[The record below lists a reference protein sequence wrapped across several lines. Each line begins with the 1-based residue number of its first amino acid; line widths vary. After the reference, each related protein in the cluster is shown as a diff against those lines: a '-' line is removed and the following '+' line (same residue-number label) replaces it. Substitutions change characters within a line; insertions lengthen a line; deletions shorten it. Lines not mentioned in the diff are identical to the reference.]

1 MSNLQVSRDKQL
13 NGIFFRAALN
23 DQMVYRSLRES
34 SIKYLLLEE
43 IDQADI
49 NKVKT
54 AIDDGK
60 KQIDSLSKYLDGF
73 KNLDRSKI
81 ALTDTHISALS
92 DALNKA
98 QGELGGASFE
108 SGAVSDFF
116 GEKLTLPQVAQAA
129 VALHTKAADFGTG
142 FSKAMDN
149 IQNNLGPLVKD
160 DADKEKPL
168 RDLAGSLEGFPS
180 EDKLQKG
187 IEKAMKTALGGGFFG
202 KIASFFKGGVQMG
215 AEKRIMQSL
224 PDIDPD
230 AMAAEIAEAL
240 LDSTFDDLLEKPPE
254 STTDPGE
261 LEDVATE
268 SQEAEQAAGGEAP
281 AGAEGGTPEEDA
293 AAAQSAAETA
303 AAEADNK
310 PFGTALMDVVAAFA
324 EPYKDDEAVM
334 DSIDRLRLDMRDA
347 FKGRRDDMKG
357 AFKNRFKDWF
367 GELDDDAKAQVA
379 PAAVEGIAG
388 AFTDVVDDHLKFES
402 IQQRFDDL
410 LNEDCLLNSEH
421 IEEETKSEFK
431 YSEENMTAYRM
442 NKLAGLE

>member
-13 NGIFFRAALN
+13 NEIFFKAVLN
-23 DQMVYRSLRES
+23 EQMVYRCLREN
-34 SIKYLLLEE
+34 SIKYLLVEE

-54 AIDDGK
+54 AIDNGK
-60 KQIDSLSKYLDGF
+60 KQIDSLNKYLDGF

-92 DALNKA
+92 DALDKA
-98 QGELGGASFE
+98 QEELGGASFE
-108 SGAVSDFF
+108 TGAVSDFF
-116 GEKLTLPQVAQAA
+116 GEKLTLPQIAQAA

-160 DADKEKPL
+160 DADKEKSL
-168 RDLAGSLEGFPS
+168 RDLAGSLEGFPT

-187 IEKAMKTALGGGFFG
+187 IEKAIKKALGGGFFG

-215 AEKRIMQSL
+215 AEKRIMKSL

-230 AMAAEIAEAL
+230 MMAAEVAEAL
-240 LDSTFDDLLEKPPE
+240 LDSTFDDLSAKPPE
-254 STTDPGE
+254 PTTDAGE

-268 SQEAEQAAGGEAP
+268 SQEEEQAAGGEGPAAP
-281 AGAEGGTPEEDA
+281 GGSPEEDA
-293 AAAQSAAETA
+293 AAAERAAETA
-303 AAEADNK
+303 AAEAEKK

-367 GELDDDAKAQVA
+367 GGLEDEAKAQVA

-402 IQQRFDDL
+402 IHQRFDDL
-410 LNEDCLLNSEH
+410 LNEDLILNPEH
-421 IEEETKSEFK
+421 TKEGSEFESK
-431 YSEENMTAYRM
+431 YTEEDMIAYRM